1 MRCWADAEAYAG
13 EYGPSRTLKSGGR
26 RPCHATPNTAPDGAV
41 YSRTVTPL
49 VVTNCLTLNDEDCST
64 SALPGSDIWPF
75 NAAAS
80 DSTEVPSP
88 LSPARVATGASVN
101 KHPPI
106 KAASTNFPALM
117 LMSLGTS
124 DRHEYVLT
132 EKGLDLFPVIVVLSQ
147 WGSRRFPG
155 LHEPRLILLI
165 PPRKFCAMKTPE

>member
-1 MRCWADAEAYAG
+1 MPKHIRDSTGPAELSSQVAADPAMRRRIPRRMEPCTRV
-13 EYGPSRTLKSGGR
+13 PSR
-26 RPCHATPNTAPDGAV
+26 HWW
-41 YSRTVTPL
+41 
-49 VVTNCLTLNDEDCST
+49 VTNCLTLNDEDCST